1 MRRNQKENQF
11 WWLGEKMGV
20 VFDFFM
26 YSIVWKQVGLCTVV
40 KIILCHTLS
49 CTLQYCMEAG
59 WFMYRSYDHSLS
71 SLSCTILYGSGYW
84 LKYSSSDHSI
94 SCTCMET
101 GWFM

>member
-40 KIILCHTLS
+40 KMVIDYTFRKI
-49 CTLQYCMEAG
+49 
-59 WFMYRSYDHSLS
+59 
-71 SLSCTILYGSGYW
+71 YGSRI
-84 LKYSSSDHSI
+84 SS
-94 SCTCMET
+94 
-101 GWFM
+101 G